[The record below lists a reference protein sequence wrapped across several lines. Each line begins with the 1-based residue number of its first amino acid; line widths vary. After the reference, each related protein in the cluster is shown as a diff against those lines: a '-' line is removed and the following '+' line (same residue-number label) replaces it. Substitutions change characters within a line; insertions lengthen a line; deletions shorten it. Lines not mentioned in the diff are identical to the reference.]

1 MFSYEVVKNKAVH
14 NKRVPVYQPRID
26 PKTGEKETWTVL
38 RNWFTAHT
46 FSKTEPHF
54 VNIVKFSKAANMF
67 ITSTNFGQV
76 CLWDNMSCIALGKL
90 NSHEF
95 RPNFVMNY
103 IQRSIE
109 AKQLGFVM

>member
-1 MFSYEVVKNKAVH
+1 
-14 NKRVPVYQPRID
+14 
-26 PKTGEKETWTVL
+26 
-38 RNWFTAHT
+38 
-46 FSKTEPHF
+46 
-54 VNIVKFSKAANMF
+54 
-67 ITSTNFGQV
+67 
-76 CLWDNMSCIALGKL
+76 MSCIALGKL